1 VSANTLHLPTVAQR
15 LLKYCARHHVDIKTR
30 DNELYLS
37 SFYVIH
43 ADLRRELN
51 AHKAEVIE
59 ELQRRATPAESEQP
73 AKVKIKRA

>member
-51 AHKAEVIE
+51 ANKAAVIA
-59 ELQRRATPAESEQP
+59 ELLRRPKPVESEQP
-73 AKVKIKRA
+73 KKRKQA